1 MSTSAIASTSTI
13 AAMPA
18 TSRNV
23 LFEVPDV
30 GVPPLPAVALGA
42 AALDAGAETDGAALG
57 SRDAS
62 VRTV

>member
-1 MSTSAIASTSTI
+1 MS

-30 GVPPLPAVALGA
+30 DEPPLPAVALGA

-57 SRDAS
+57 ARDAS